1 MQTLSSLIMT
11 TYAAGRHWSELAG
24 ISCWLPYVSRQ
35 MTVAILDVV
44 EVGMVFECV
53 KCEELGFK
61 WLGFRLQWSPD
72 TIQDSNM
79 YTRLDHLNR
88 QTSYV

>member
-1 MQTLSSLIMT
+1 
-11 TYAAGRHWSELAG
+11 
-24 ISCWLPYVSRQ
+24 
-35 MTVAILDVV
+35 
-44 EVGMVFECV
+44 MVFECV
-53 KCEELGFK
+53 KCEDLGFK
-61 WLGFRLQWSPD
+61 WLGFRLQRSPD